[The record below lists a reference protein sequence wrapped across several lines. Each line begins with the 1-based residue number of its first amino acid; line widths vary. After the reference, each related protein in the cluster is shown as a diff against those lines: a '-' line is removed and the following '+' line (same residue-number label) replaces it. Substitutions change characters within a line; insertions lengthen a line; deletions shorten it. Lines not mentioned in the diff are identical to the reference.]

1 MSTPK
6 LGRKADHRDS
16 TLRNLLT
23 SLVLYEKVVTTDAK
37 ARAVVA
43 RAERLITFARRG
55 DLAAR
60 RYAKAHLFDDNAV
73 RKLFEDMPARFGDR
87 TSGFIRRTKLGFR
100 PGDGSE
106 KVQLEIMLT
115 PLETIIE
122 QETNVKTKV
131 RKAPKAVAATT
142 EEAAA

>member
-1 MSTPK
+1 MTTPK

-43 RAERLITFARRG
+43 RAERLISFARRG

-73 RKLFEDMPARFGDR
+73 RKLFEDMPSRFGDR

-100 PGDGSE
+100 PGDGSQ
-106 KVQLEIMLT
+106 KVQLVIIRT

-122 QETNVKTKV
+122 QETTVKTKV
-131 RKAPKAVAATT
+131 RKSGKTAAAT
-142 EEAAA
+142 EEAAE

>member
-1 MSTPK
+1 MTTPK

-43 RAERLITFARRG
+43 RAERLISFARRG

-73 RKLFEDMPARFGDR
+73 RKLFEDMPSRFGDR

-100 PGDGSE
+100 PGDGSQ
-106 KVQLEIMLT
+106 KVQLEIILT

-122 QETNVKTKV
+122 QETTVKTKV
-131 RKAPKAVAATT
+131 RKSGKTAAAT
-142 EEAAA
+142 EEAAE